1 MNVLLTI
8 IQFSEKIQAR
18 TLNPFPLQQDGTM
31 HAVTS
36 QTHALSINPA
46 TGETV
51 GSYPYETAAQLDAAL
66 DRATAAFRT
75 WRRQPVGQRAELLLA
90 LATAL
95 RDQAEAMAQMIT
107 LEMGKPIAQARAEIE
122 KCAQLSEWYAAHGP
136 AMLAPEPTLVDNG
149 TAHIEYRPLGPV
161 LAVMPWNFPVWQVL
175 RGAVPTLLAG
185 NTYVLKH
192 APNVMG
198 SAYLIKAAFQ
208 QAGFLDGLF
217 EVINVTQ
224 DGVSTAIAD
233 PRVAAVTLTGS
244 VRAGMAIGSQAGA
257 ALKKCVLELGGSDP
271 FIVLNDADLDAAVQ
285 AAVIGRFQ
293 NSGQVCAAA
302 KRLII
307 EEGVAQAFTAK
318 FVEASRALAM
328 GDPTATSTYIG
339 PMARFDLRDEL
350 HGQVQATLNEGA
362 TLLLGGDKVEGTGNY
377 YQPTVLADV
386 TDQMT
391 SFKQELFGPVASII
405 TARDAN
411 HAVALANDSEFGLT
425 ASIFTEDP
433 AKARQ
438 IADQLE
444 TGGIFVNAFS
454 VSDPRVAF
462 GGVKKSGFGR
472 ELSHFGVREFCN
484 AQTVWLDRK

>member
-1 MNVLLTI
+1 MNAITH
-8 IQFSEKIQAR
+8 S
-18 TLNPFPLQQDGTM
+18 
-31 HAVTS
+31 
-36 QTHALSINPA
+36 THALSINPA
-46 TGETV
+46 NGETV
-51 GSYPYETAAQLDAAL
+51 GSYPYETAAQLNAAL
-66 DRATAAFRT
+66 DRATDAFRT
-75 WRRQPVGQRAELLLA
+75 WRRQPVSQRAALLLA
-90 LATAL
+90 LAGAL

-149 TAHIEYRPLGPV
+149 SAQIEYRPLGPI

-198 SAYLIKAAFQ
+198 SAYLMKAAFL
-208 QAGFLDGLF
+208 QAGFPEGLF
-217 EVINVTQ
+217 EVINVTT
-224 DGVSTAIAD
+224 DGVSSAIAD
-233 PRVAAVTLTGS
+233 PRIAAVTLTGS

-307 EEGVAQAFTAK
+307 EAGVVEAFTAK
-318 FVEASRALAM
+318 FVEASRALVM
-328 GDPTATSTYIG
+328 GDPTSTSTYVG

-350 HGQVQATLNEGA
+350 HGQVQATLAEGA
-362 TLLLGGDKVEGTGNY
+362 TLLLGGDKVPGVGNY
-377 YQPTVLADV
+377 YAPTVLADV
-386 TDQMT
+386 TEQMT

-405 TARDAN
+405 TARDAD

-425 ASIFTEDP
+425 ASIFTTDP
-433 AKARQ
+433 AKARE
-438 IADQLE
+438 IANQLE